1 MFYMKKLLLTG
12 LAFFVGLIT
21 LFAQTRQITG
31 TVTSALDR
39 APIPGA
45 TVMVKGT
52 TVGTVT
58 NVDGK
63 YTLTVPEVNETIVF
77 SFVGMKT
84 KEVEI
89 TGTVVDVVLESD
101 VIGVDEVM
109 VVAYG
114 TAKKESF
121 TGSASVVG
129 NEQLEKR
136 QVANISKA
144 IEGQVA
150 GVQTTSGSGQ
160 PGEGA
165 SVIIR
170 GFGSINSENTPLYV
184 VDGVPFDGELNA
196 INPGDIESMTIL
208 KDASAG
214 ALYGS
219 RGANGVVLIT
229 TKKGKAQKLSVEV
242 KASYGMASRAI
253 KPYETLGTA
262 DFIEAQFQGYKNELI
277 YTGGVHPDLAGQHA
291 VEAMSG
297 NTGIFGANEMYNPY
311 DIPVSELID
320 PVTGQVNPSAN
331 LLYESDWLGEITNK
345 DATRQE
351 YQIYFNGGTENSKI
365 FSSIAYLN
373 EEGLLKTTEFE
384 RVSGRIGAEL
394 TPKDW
399 LSYGGN
405 LNFAKT
411 ETKFLGSEGSSN
423 SNVWYSA
430 QFMAPIYPVYIQD
443 EQGNP
448 ILSETGEKQFDYGRT
463 RPAGANPNWNPV
475 ATLFEDA
482 YETSADNLSG
492 RFHLNLLGAGI
503 SQAVSGLSFTTNIG
517 FDYVNV
523 NETTY
528 WNPEFGNAASLDGL
542 LDLLNNRSLS
552 YTVNQ
557 LLRYE
562 EDFGKHSIN
571 VLAGHE
577 FYKLVINELNGQKTG
592 FPYSGIKE
600 LAPGSTTSLLTSFED
615 NYAIESFLSNLSY
628 DFADKY
634 YFSTSFRTDGSSRFH
649 EDFRWGQFWSVGSS
663 WRISEENFMQ
673 DLSFVDNLKL
683 KASFG
688 KQGNDRI
695 LTYYGWQ
702 SLYDLDWANANLNGA
717 LLSSLEN
724 TSIKWEENNNFN
736 VGVEATLWNRLE
748 FGLEY
753 YQRRTVDMLMEKP
766 MATSLGFDSY
776 WANVGEMLNSGLE
789 LNTNLHVINSNNF
802 SWSANLNLT
811 TLENEIIELDGET
824 DQIVNGIRIQKVGEE
839 INSLYITR
847 SAGVDITTGQQL
859 YWVFDRDE
867 NGDPG
872 EAYISDDYQKATQSK
887 VIAGSRIP
895 DFYGS
900 FGSNFVFYKN
910 FDLSFM
916 TTFSVGGKIWESV
929 YTDLLNP
936 IYIGTNYAAN
946 VKRAW
951 RNPGDVT
958 DIPRIQNG
966 TGFSRPLNDSQ
977 IIDASYF
984 AIKNVTLGYTLP
996 NNFLQTLGIDRL
1008 RAYVTLDNLALF
1020 SYLDGM
1026 NPQYNFAGSTD
1037 YSYTPVRTS
1046 LLGIELK
1053 F

>member
-1 MFYMKKLLLTG
+1 MCIGVF
-12 LAFFVGLIT
+12 T

-31 TVTSALDR
+31 SVTSADDGS
-39 APIPGA
+39 PIPGA
-45 TVMVKGT
+45 SVVVMGT
-52 TVGTVT
+52 TIGTVT
-58 NVDGK
+58 NADGNFTLNVPEEA
-63 YTLTVPEVNETIVF
+63 TLTI

-84 KEVEI
+84 VEVPV
-89 TGTVVDVVLESD
+89 TGQSQYNVTLQADI
-101 VIGVDEVM
+101 IGMEEVM

-121 TGSASVVG
+121 TGSAEVVD
-129 NEQLEKR
+129 NEKLEKR

-165 SVIIR
+165 SVVIR
-170 GFGSINSENTPLYV
+170 GFGSLNSANTPLYV
-184 VDGVPFDGELNA
+184 VDGVPYDGNLNA

-219 RGANGVVLIT
+219 RGANGVVMIT
-229 TKKGKAQKLSVEV
+229 TKKGKSQELSVQV
-242 KASYGMASRAI
+242 KASYGMVSRAI
-253 KPYETLGTA
+253 KPYATLNTA
-262 DFIEAQFQGYKNELI
+262 DFIEASFQGYKNELI
-277 YTGGVHPDLAGQHA
+277 YTNGVHPDLAGAMA
-291 VEAMSG
+291 VEKIKGSS
-297 NTGIFGANEMYNPY
+297 GIFGANEMYNPY
-311 DIPVSELID
+311 DMPISELID
-320 PVTGQVNPSAN
+320 PETGRVNPNAN
-331 LLYESDWLGEITNK
+331 LLYETDWLGEVTNEN
-345 DATRQE
+345 ATRQE
-351 YQIYFNGGTENSKI
+351 YQIYFNGGSEKSKI
-365 FSSIAYLN
+365 YSSIAYLD
-373 EEGLLKTTEFE
+373 EEGLLKTTDFK
-384 RVSGRIGAEL
+384 RISGRIGAEL
-394 TPKDW
+394 TPREW
-399 LSYGGN
+399 LNYGGN
-405 LNFAKT
+405 VSFAKT
-411 ETKFLGSEGSSN
+411 DTKFLGLGGSST

-430 QFMAPIYPVYIQD
+430 QFMPSIYPVYILD

-448 ILSETGEKQFDYGRT
+448 VLSETGEKQFDYGRT
-463 RPAGANPNWNPV
+463 RPSGASPNWNPV

-482 YETSADNLSG
+482 YETAADNLSG
-492 RFHLNLLGAGI
+492 RFHLELLGSGLGQ
-503 SQAVSGLSFTTNIG
+503 SFNGLSFTANVG

-528 WNPEFGNAASLDGL
+528 WNPDFGNASSTDGL
-542 LDLLNNRSLS
+542 LDLLNTRSLS
-552 YTVNQ
+552 YTTNQ
-557 LLRYE
+557 LLRYGK
-562 EDFGKHSIN
+562 DFGKHSVN

-615 NYAIESFLSNLSY
+615 NYAIESFLSNLTY
-628 DFADKY
+628 DYADKY
-634 YFSTSFRTDGSSRFH
+634 YLSASFRTDGSSRFH
-649 EDFRWGQFWSVGSS
+649 KDYRWGQFWSLGGS
-663 WRISEENFMQ
+663 WRVSEEPFMETMT
-673 DLSFVDNLKL
+673 FVDNLKL
-683 KASFG
+683 KASYG

-695 LTYYGWQ
+695 GSYYGWQ
-702 SLYDLDWANANLNGA
+702 SLYNLDWANANLNGA

-776 WANVGEMLNSGLE
+776 WANVGEMLNTGFEFTSTISMV
-789 LNTNLHVINSNNF
+789 NTNNF
-802 SWSANLNLT
+802 IWNANLNLT
-811 TLENEIIELDGET
+811 TLKNEIVELDGET
-824 DQIVNGIRIQKVGEE
+824 DQIVDGVRIQKVGEE
-839 INSLYITR
+839 INSLYIAR
-847 SAGVDITTGQQL
+847 SAGVDIATGQQL

-867 NGDPG
+867 NGEPG
-872 EAYISDDYQKATQSK
+872 ESYISDDYQKATQSK

-895 DFYGS
+895 DLYGA
-900 FGSNFVFYKN
+900 FGSNFIFYKN

-916 TTFSVGGKIWESV
+916 TTFSVGGDIWEAV
-929 YTDLLNP
+929 HTDLMNP

-951 RNPGDVT
+951 RKPGDVT
-958 DIPRIQNG
+958 DVPRIQNG

-996 NNFLQTLGIDRL
+996 KNFLQTVGIESL
-1008 RAYVTLDNLALF
+1008 RAYVTLDNVALF
-1020 SYLDGM
+1020 SHLDGM
-1026 NPQYNFAGSTD
+1026 NPQEDFAGSTG

-1046 LLGIELK
+1046 LLGIELN